1 VPVAAAIVAFLDDL
15 HQWRVELADPAAA
28 SLRAAI
34 ALRGELRS
42 FGLSL
47 LQG

>member
-1 VPVAAAIVAFLDDL
+1 MPVAAATVAFLDDL

-28 SLRAAI
+28 SLRAAM
-34 ALRGELRS
+34 ALRGEPRS